1 MVYEKI
7 KELLLAQ
14 FGIDEDQLT
23 PQTDIIDDLGADS
36 LDVMEMLMALE
47 EEYGIL
53 VADDDVS
60 ELRTIAEVTEFI
72 EGKIDAKKKQT
83 AGTGGSPAAFL

>member
-1 MVYEKI
+1 MVYEKL
-7 KELLLAQ
+7 KELILSQ

-23 PQTDIIDDLGADS
+23 PDTDIVDDLGADS

-53 VADDDVS
+53 VVDDDVS
-60 ELRTIAEVTEFI
+60 ELRTMREIAEFVEN
-72 EGKIDAKKKQT
+72 KINSK
-83 AGTGGSPAAFL
+83 

>member
-1 MVYEKI
+1 MVYDKLKDLI
-7 KELLLAQ
+7 LSQ

-23 PQTDIIDDLGADS
+23 PDTDIVEDLGADS

-53 VADDDVS
+53 VVDDDVS
-60 ELRTIAEVTEFI
+60 ELRTIREIAEFVES
-72 EGKIDAKKKQT
+72 KINSK
-83 AGTGGSPAAFL
+83 

>member
-1 MVYEKI
+1 MVYEKL
-7 KELLLAQ
+7 KELILSQ

-23 PQTDIIDDLGADS
+23 PDTDIVDDLGADS

-53 VADDDVS
+53 VVDDDVS
-60 ELRTIAEVTEFI
+60 ELRTISEIVEFV
-72 EGKIDAKKKQT
+72 ESKINSK
-83 AGTGGSPAAFL
+83 

>member
-1 MVYEKI
+1 MVYEKL
-7 KELLLAQ
+7 KELIMSQ

-23 PQTDIIDDLGADS
+23 PDTDIVDDLGADS

-53 VADDDVS
+53 VVDDDVS
-60 ELRTIAEVTEFI
+60 ELRTISEIVEFV
-72 EGKIDAKKKQT
+72 ENKINSK
-83 AGTGGSPAAFL
+83 

>member
-1 MVYEKI
+1 MVYDKLKDLI
-7 KELLLAQ
+7 LSQ

-23 PQTDIIDDLGADS
+23 PDTDIVEDLGADS

-53 VADDDVS
+53 VVDDDVS
-60 ELRTIAEVTEFI
+60 ELRTMREIAEFVDN
-72 EGKIDAKKKQT
+72 KINSK
-83 AGTGGSPAAFL
+83 

>member
-1 MVYEKI
+1 MVYDKL
-7 KELLLAQ
+7 KELILSQ

-23 PQTDIIDDLGADS
+23 PDTDIVNDLGADS

-53 VADDDVS
+53 VVDDDVS
-60 ELRTIAEVTEFI
+60 ELRTISEIVEFV
-72 EGKIDAKKKQT
+72 ESKIDAK
-83 AGTGGSPAAFL
+83 

>member
-1 MVYEKI
+1 MVYEKL
-7 KELLLAQ
+7 KELILSQ

-23 PQTDIIDDLGADS
+23 PDTDIVDDLGADS

-53 VADDDVS
+53 VVDDDVS
-60 ELRTIAEVTEFI
+60 ELRPISEIVEFVESKIAE
-72 EGKIDAKKKQT
+72 K
-83 AGTGGSPAAFL
+83 

>member
-1 MVYEKI
+1 MVYEKL
-7 KELLLAQ
+7 KELILSQ

-23 PQTDIIDDLGADS
+23 PDTDIVDDLGADS

-53 VADDDVS
+53 VVDDDVS
-60 ELRTIAEVTEFI
+60 ELRTISEIVEFV
-72 EGKIDAKKKQT
+72 ESKIDAK
-83 AGTGGSPAAFL
+83 

>member
-7 KELLLAQ
+7 RELLLSQ

-60 ELRTIAEVTEFI
+60 ELRTIAEITEFI
-72 EGKIDAKKKQT
+72 ENKIDAK
-83 AGTGGSPAAFL
+83 

>member
-1 MVYEKI
+1 MVYEKL
-7 KELLLAQ
+7 KELILSQ

-23 PQTDIIDDLGADS
+23 PDTDIVDDLGADS

-53 VADDDVS
+53 VVDDDVS
-60 ELRTIAEVTEFI
+60 ELRTISEIVEFVESKI
-72 EGKIDAKKKQT
+72 ESK
-83 AGTGGSPAAFL
+83 

>member
-1 MVYEKI
+1 MVYEKL
-7 KELLLAQ
+7 KELILSQ

-23 PQTDIIDDLGADS
+23 PDTDIVDDLGADS

-53 VADDDVS
+53 VVDDDVS
-60 ELRTIAEVTEFI
+60 ELRTISEIVEFVESKIAE
-72 EGKIDAKKKQT
+72 K
-83 AGTGGSPAAFL
+83 

>member
-1 MVYEKI
+1 MVYEKL
-7 KELLLAQ
+7 KELILSQ

-23 PQTDIIDDLGADS
+23 PDTDIVDDLGADS

-53 VADDDVS
+53 VVDDDVS
-60 ELRTIAEVTEFI
+60 ELRTISEIVEFV
-72 EGKIDAKKKQT
+72 ENKINSK
-83 AGTGGSPAAFL
+83 

>member
-1 MVYEKI
+1 MVYDKLKDLI
-7 KELLLAQ
+7 LSQ

-23 PQTDIIDDLGADS
+23 PDTDIVEDLGADS

-53 VADDDVS
+53 VVDDDVS
-60 ELRTIAEVTEFI
+60 ELRTMREIAEFVEN
-72 EGKIDAKKKQT
+72 KINSK
-83 AGTGGSPAAFL
+83 

>member
-1 MVYEKI
+1 MVYDKL
-7 KELLLAQ
+7 KELILSQ

-23 PQTDIIDDLGADS
+23 PDTDIVDDLGADS

-53 VADDDVS
+53 VVDDDVS
-60 ELRTIAEVTEFI
+60 ELRTISEIVEFV
-72 EGKIDAKKKQT
+72 ESKIDAK
-83 AGTGGSPAAFL
+83 

>member
-1 MVYEKI
+1 MVYEKL
-7 KELLLAQ
+7 KELILSQ

-23 PQTDIIDDLGADS
+23 PDTDIVDDLGADS

-53 VADDDVS
+53 VVDDDVS
-60 ELRTIAEVTEFI
+60 ELRTISEIVEFVESKI
-72 EGKIDAKKKQT
+72 EAK
-83 AGTGGSPAAFL
+83 

>member
-1 MVYEKI
+1 MVYDKLKDLI
-7 KELLLAQ
+7 LSQ

-23 PQTDIIDDLGADS
+23 PDTDIVEDLGADS

-53 VADDDVS
+53 VVDDDVS
-60 ELRTIAEVTEFI
+60 ELRTIREIAEFVEN
-72 EGKIDAKKKQT
+72 KINSK
-83 AGTGGSPAAFL
+83 